1 MATAVAAA
9 VCLAAATAALADGDP
24 ASDFLITQQVF
35 APYGGSH
42 ADVLRQV
49 VGESKAQGIPVRV
62 ALIENQ
68 ADLGSI
74 LVLWHKPEPYSKFL
88 GQELLR
94 WYRGPLLIV
103 MPNGYGFY
111 HGGKPTAREQASLAK
126 LPLPSEA
133 GDEALAAVAAV
144 RRLAQLQGVSLVVPT
159 AANTAASRN
168 HDRLLIGAAVGAAVL
183 VGLSIWVIRRRW
195 LAASPQ

>member
-1 MATAVAAA
+1 MAAAVAAFS
-9 VCLAAATAALADGDP
+9 LAAATAALADGDP
-24 ASDFLITQQVF
+24 ASDYLITQQVF
-35 APYGGSH
+35 APYGGPH

-74 LVLWHKPEPYSKFL
+74 LVLWHRPEPYAKFL

-111 HGGKPTAREQASLAK
+111 HGGKPTAREQAALAK
-126 LPLPSEA
+126 LPLPSAA
-133 GDEALAAVAAV
+133 GDQALAAVAAV
-144 RRLAQLQGVSLVVPT
+144 RRLAQLQGIALAVPKT
-159 AANTAASRN
+159 PNTAKSRN

-195 LAASPQ
+195 LAASVQ